1 MKTKRIAF
9 LGGGNM
15 AEAILGGL
23 LAGDVALAGNIVAAD
38 ISEERRAWLVKEY
51 GIDVTENN
59 AVAVAGAD
67 VVVLAVKPQQVAEA
81 LGAAR
86 EAFSETQVL
95 VSICA
100 GLPAAAIEAL
110 VPARVVRT
118 MPNLPA
124 IVRRGVTAIC
134 AGSRATAA
142 DMDLAE
148 RMFSATGAVV
158 RLPEKQMNEVTAL
171 SGSGP
176 GYVFAFMEAME
187 AAAVGMGIGAAAARS
202 LAVQTVRGAAEL
214 AAQTGED
221 PAELRRR
228 VSSKGGTTLAGL
240 AAMEERGFSGAVA
253 AGMKAARD
261 RAAELARQL
270 PWA

>member
-15 AEAILGGL
+15 AEAIIGGL
-23 LAGDVALAGNIVAAD
+23 LAGGVSMERNVAAAD
-38 ISEERRAWLVKEY
+38 VSAERRALLAEKY
-51 GIDVTENN
+51 GIGTPETGAE
-59 AVAVAGAD
+59 AVRGAD
-67 VVVLAVKPQQVAEA
+67 VVVLAVKPQQAAEA
-81 LGAAR
+81 LAAAR
-86 EAFSETQVL
+86 EAFTDRQLL

-100 GLPAAAIEAL
+100 GLPTAALEKQM
-110 VPARVVRT
+110 PARTVRA

-124 IVRRGVTAIC
+124 LVRRGVTAVC
-134 AGSRATAA
+134 RGARATEADLDLVEQLFAA
-142 DMDLAE
+142 VG
-148 RMFSATGAVV
+148 TVV
-158 RLPEKQMNEVTAL
+158 RLPEERMNEVTAL

-176 GYVFAFMEAME
+176 GYVFAFVEAMAE
-187 AAAVGMGIGAAAARS
+187 AAVGMGLSPETARKM
-202 LAVQTVRGAAEL
+202 AIETVRGAAEL

-240 AAMEERGFSGAVA
+240 AAMAAGGFSAAVA

-261 RAAELARQL
+261 RAAELAR
-270 PWA
+270 

>member
-1 MKTKRIAF
+1 MRSERIAF

-23 LAGDVALAGNIVAAD
+23 LAGGVAPAERLVVADVAV
-38 ISEERRAWLVKEY
+38 ERREHLANRY
-51 GIDVTENN
+51 GIATTADN
-59 AVAVAGAD
+59 AEALRGAQ

-81 LGAAR
+81 LAALKGV
-86 EAFSETQVL
+86 FSERQLL

-100 GLPAAAIEAL
+100 GLPTAALEAL
-110 VPARVVRT
+110 TTARVARV

-124 IVRRGVTAIC
+124 LVRQAVSAVCGGARTTEADLDLVEELFAAVGV
-134 AGSRATAA
+134 
-142 DMDLAE
+142 
-148 RMFSATGAVV
+148 VV
-158 RLPEKQMNEVTAL
+158 RLPEAKMNEVTAL

-176 GYVFAFMEAME
+176 GYVFAFMEALE
-187 AAAVGMGIGAAAARS
+187 AQGIAMGLEPAMARKMAIG
-202 LAVQTVRGAAEL
+202 TVRGAAEL

-240 AAMEERGFSGAVA
+240 AAMEAGGFSAAVA

-261 RAAELARQL
+261 RAAELAR
-270 PWA
+270 

>member
-15 AEAILGGL
+15 AEAILGGM
-23 LAGDVALAGNIVAAD
+23 LAGDVALAGNFVVAD
-38 ISEERRAWLVKEY
+38 VSEERRAWLVKEY
-51 GIDVTENN
+51 GIDVTADN
-59 AVAVAGAD
+59 AAAVAGAD

-81 LGAAR
+81 LGAAGSVFT
-86 EAFSETQVL
+86 EAMLL

-100 GLPAAAIEAL
+100 GLPTAAIEAL

-124 IVRRGVTAIC
+124 VVRRGVTAIC
-134 AGSRATAA
+134 AGARATEA
-142 DMDLAE
+142 DLDVVE
-148 RMFSATGAVV
+148 RVFGAVGGVV
-158 RLPEKQMNEVTAL
+158 RLPEELMNEVTAL

-176 GYVFAFMEAME
+176 GYVFAFIEAME
-187 AAAVGMGIGAAAARS
+187 GAAVRMGMEGAAARR
-202 LAVQTVRGAAEL
+202 LAVETVRGAAEL

-221 PAELRRR
+221 PGVLRQR

-240 AAMEERGFSGAVA
+240 AAMEARGFSAAVE
-253 AGMKAARD
+253 AGMEAARD
-261 RAAELARQL
+261 RAAELAGHI

>member
-15 AEAILGGL
+15 AEAILAGL
-23 LAGDVALAGNIVAAD
+23 LEGGVTMEQNVAVADVA
-38 ISEERRAWLVKEY
+38 EERRLLLEKKY
-51 GIDVTENN
+51 GIDVSADN
-59 AVAVAGAD
+59 AAVVRSAD
-67 VVVLAVKPQQVAEA
+67 VVVLAVKPQQAAEA
-81 LGAAR
+81 LAAAR
-86 EAFSETQVL
+86 GAFSDRQLL

-100 GLPAAAIEAL
+100 GLPTAALEAQ
-110 VPARVVRT
+110 VPARVVRA

-124 IVRRGVTAIC
+124 LVRQGVTAIC

-142 DMDLAE
+142 DLDLAE
-148 RMFSATGAVV
+148 AMFAAVGSVV
-158 RLPEKQMNEVTAL
+158 RLPEAKMNEVTAL

-176 GYVFAFMEAME
+176 GYVFAFVEAME
-187 AAAVGMGIGAAAARS
+187 STAVAMGLDPAAARKM
-202 LAVQTVRGAAEL
+202 AVDTVRGAAEL
-214 AAQTGED
+214 AARTGED

-240 AAMEERGFSGAVA
+240 AAMEAGGFSAAVA

-261 RAAELARQL
+261 RAAELAR
-270 PWA
+270 